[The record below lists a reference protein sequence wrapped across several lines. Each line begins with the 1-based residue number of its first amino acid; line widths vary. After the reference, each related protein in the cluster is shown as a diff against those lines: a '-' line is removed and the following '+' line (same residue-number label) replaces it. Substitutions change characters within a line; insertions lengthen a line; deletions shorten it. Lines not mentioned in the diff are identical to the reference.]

1 MNVKA
6 ADDPSV
12 ERLFRITSEGI
23 VMGVSAFPGRDNR
36 LPNIERAAQDARAR
50 LNQASSES
58 LDDRLRD
65 TLARLI
71 DELALEGGLLVLS
84 ANQRAKNVAVGSAM
98 TSGRLVSEFLTRPRV
113 QGATGHSEILVVSG
127 PPHGSSSVL
136 PPDDHLHL
144 WALGIRT
151 LVVVPLWPQR
161 YDGGVLALYSQRPQS
176 QLDVQS
182 LHPLLTV
189 ADAIRGLVDDGRP
202 PLTAPSSTI
211 QEQEAGAR
219 RLGNGME
226 GAFDRQGVPPIE
238 DTLVG
243 ESAAW
248 RYVVF
253 RLDQVAATHATV
265 LLLGETG
272 TGKEL
277 VARAIHRRSARATG
291 KFVALNCAALPPTLV
306 ESELFG
312 RERGAFT
319 GAHSSQPGRFEI
331 AHRGTLFL
339 DEVGDLP
346 IELQPKLLRV
356 LQEGQLERLGSTRT
370 VDVDV
375 RVIAATNR
383 DLTEEVRQNRFRDD
397 LYYRLNVFPITL
409 PSLRERRED
418 IPLLAQH
425 LANRFARAMP
435 KAIKPIPDS
444 VARALQQ
451 YDWPG
456 NIRELEN
463 VMQRALILSPDGMIS
478 MNDIS
483 LTAAKPPTATVG
495 TTLEEIER
503 NHIQRMLNTTLWR
516 IEGRRGAAEL
526 LGLKPSTLRSRLR
539 KLGIR
544 RGVGA

>member
-1 MNVKA
+1 
-6 ADDPSV
+6 
-12 ERLFRITSEGI
+12 
-23 VMGVSAFPGRDNR
+23 MGVSVFPGRDSVVPNVERVTRDACSR
-36 LPNIERAAQDARAR
+36 LG
-50 LNQASSES
+50 QATPES
-58 LDDRLRD
+58 LQERLRD
-65 TLARLI
+65 ALSRLVEQLTL
-71 DELALEGGLLVLS
+71 DGGLLFLPIES
-84 ANQRAKNVAVGSAM
+84 QIGSIAVGCLPASKRA
-98 TSGRLVSEFLTRPRV
+98 LAEFLGRTRFWS
-113 QGATGHSEILVVSG
+113 TSSHSEILVVAE
-127 PPHGSSSVL
+127 PPHVTTSGL
-136 PPDDHLHL
+136 PADDHLHL

-151 LVVVPLWPQR
+151 LVVVPLYPQDISR
-161 YDGGVLALYSQRPQS
+161 GAIALYSQRAQPQ
-176 QLDVQS
+176 LMGAT
-182 LHPLLTV
+182 LAPLTSV
-189 ADAIRGLVDDGRP
+189 AEAVRAALDGRAGRTEDAP
-202 PLTAPSSTI
+202 PS
-211 QEQEAGAR
+211 EAVSR
-219 RLGNGME
+219 RGCTPAE
-226 GAFDRQGVPPIE
+226 DADRQSTAHE
-238 DTLVG
+238 DMLIG

-253 RLDQVAATHATV
+253 RLDQVAGTTATV

-277 VARAIHRRSARATG
+277 VARAIHRRSSRAG
-291 KFVALNCAALPPTLV
+291 AKFVALNCAALPATLV

-319 GAHSSQPGRFEI
+319 GAHSSQVGRFEL

-346 IELQPKLLRV
+346 SELQPKLLRV
-356 LQEGQLERLGSTRT
+356 LQEGQLERLGSART

-409 PSLRERRED
+409 PSLRDRRED

-425 LANRFARAMP
+425 LANRFARTMRKTAR
-435 KAIKPIPDS
+435 PISDA

-456 NIRELEN
+456 NVRELEN
-463 VMQRALILSPDGMIS
+463 VIHRAMILSSDGTLALG
-478 MNDIS
+478 DIALS
-483 LTAAKPPTATVG
+483 AVRVSTSAG

-503 NHIQRMLNTTLWR
+503 THIQRMLSTTLWR

-526 LGLKPSTLRSRLR
+526 LGMKPSTLRSRLR

-544 RGVGA
+544 RGA

>member
-1 MNVKA
+1 
-6 ADDPSV
+6 
-12 ERLFRITSEGI
+12 
-23 VMGVSAFPGRDNR
+23 MGVSAFPGRDIRSPFVER
-36 LPNIERAAQDARAR
+36 LARDLCAR
-50 LNQASSES
+50 LGQISPEA
-58 LDDRLRD
+58 LDDRCREVLS
-65 TLARLI
+65 RLI
-71 DELALEGGLLVLS
+71 DGMGLDGGLLVFPPRL
-84 ANQRAKNVAVGSAM
+84 RARDVAVGSAF
-98 TSGRLVSEFLTRPRV
+98 TSGRVVSEFLARPRV
-113 QGATGHSEILVVSG
+113 QGVTVQSDIVFVAG
-127 PPHGSSSVL
+127 PPHSSTSVL
-136 PPDDHLHL
+136 PTDDHLHL

-151 LVVVPLWPQR
+151 LIVVPLWRHQFE
-161 YDGGVLALYSQRPQS
+161 GGAVALYSHRALP
-176 QLDVQS
+176 QLDA
-182 LHPLLTV
+182 LTLRPLITV
-189 ADAIRGLVDDGRP
+189 ADAIRTALDDRP
-202 PLTAPSSTI
+202 SVALGSVSSGNDQEMTPRRIASTA
-211 QEQEAGAR
+211 QGVAE
-219 RLGNGME
+219 
-226 GAFDRQGVPPIE
+226 RQGSPGLE

-265 LLLGETG
+265 LLQGETG

-277 VARAIHRRSARATG
+277 VARAIHKRSARATN

-319 GAHSSQPGRFEI
+319 GAHSSQAGRFEL
-331 AHRGTLFL
+331 AHRGTFFL

-383 DLTEEVRQNRFRDD
+383 DLAEEVRQNRFRDD

-425 LANRFARAMP
+425 LANRFARAMA
-435 KAIKPIPDS
+435 KSVKPISDS

-451 YDWPG
+451 YEWPG

-463 VMQRALILSPDGMIS
+463 VIQRALILSADGVIA

-483 LTAAKPPTATVG
+483 LSAAKPASPSVG

-503 NHIQRMLNTTLWR
+503 SHIQRMLSTTLWR

-544 RGVGA
+544 RGA

>member
-1 MNVKA
+1 
-6 ADDPSV
+6 
-12 ERLFRITSEGI
+12 
-23 VMGVSAFPGRDNR
+23 MGVSAFPGRENR
-36 LPNIERAAQDARAR
+36 LPNIERAAQDACAR
-50 LNQASSES
+50 LSQAPPES
-58 LDDRLRD
+58 LDDRLREV
-65 TLARLI
+65 LSRLT
-71 DELALEGGLLVLS
+71 DELGLEAGLLVLPS
-84 ANQRAKNVAVGSAM
+84 RAKNVAVGSAL

-113 QGATGHSEILVVSG
+113 QGVTGHNEILVVSG
-127 PPHGSSSVL
+127 PPHGGSSVL
-136 PPDDHLHL
+136 PADDHLHL

-161 YDGGVLALYSQRPQS
+161 YDGGVVALYSQRAQS
-176 QLDVQS
+176 QLDGHS

-189 ADAIRGLVDDGRP
+189 ADAIRGLVDDGRSALATP
-202 PLTAPSSTI
+202 TATVH
-211 QEQEAGAR
+211 EQEAVAR
-219 RLGNGME
+219 RLASGTE
-226 GAFDRQGVPPIE
+226 GSFERTANTPLE
-238 DTLVG
+238 DMLVG

-253 RLDQVAATHATV
+253 RLDQVAATNATV

-277 VARAIHRRSARATG
+277 VARAIHRRSARSTG
-291 KFVALNCAALPPTLV
+291 KFVALNCAALPATLV

-319 GAHSSQPGRFEI
+319 GAHSSQAGRFEI

-370 VDVDV
+370 VEVDV

-409 PSLRERRED
+409 PSLRERRDD

-463 VMQRALILSPDGMIS
+463 VIQRAIILSPDGMIS
-478 MNDIS
+478 MNDTS
-483 LTAAKPPTATVG
+483 LSAAKPPTATVG

-544 RGVGA
+544 RGAGA

>member
-1 MNVKA
+1 M
-6 ADDPSV
+6 
-12 ERLFRITSEGI
+12 

-36 LPNIERAAQDARAR
+36 LFNIEGLAQELCARVSQISKGAPDDCVRHVLSR
-50 LNQASSES
+50 LV
-58 LDDRLRD
+58 
-65 TLARLI
+65 
-71 DELALEGGLLVLS
+71 DELALEGGMLVLPS
-84 ANQRAKNVAVGSAM
+84 GHRAKDVAVGSAL
-98 TSGRLVSEFLTRPRV
+98 TSGRLVSEFLSRPRV
-113 QGATGHSEILVVSG
+113 QGVASQADLVLVVG
-127 PPHGSSSVL
+127 PPHSSTSVL
-136 PPDDHLHL
+136 PTDDHLHL

-151 LVVVPLWPQR
+151 LIVVPLWRQR
-161 YDGGVLALYSQRPQS
+161 FDGGAIVLYSQRANPQFDT
-176 QLDVQS
+176 LS
-182 LHPLLTV
+182 LRPLTTV
-189 ADAIRGLVDDGRP
+189 ADAIRTAVDDGSAVMP
-202 PLTAPSSTI
+202 SPAPAHD
-211 QEQEAGAR
+211 QEPAR
-219 RLGNGME
+219 RMPGGIDSVLE
-226 GAFDRQGVPPIE
+226 RQASAQIE

-248 RYVVF
+248 RYVIF

-277 VARAIHRRSARATG
+277 VARAIHRRSARSSG

-319 GAHSSQPGRFEI
+319 GAHSSQAGRFEL

-383 DLTEEVRQNRFRDD
+383 DLTDEVRQNRFRDD

-435 KAIKPIPDS
+435 KTIKPISDS

-463 VMQRALILSPDGMIS
+463 VIQRAIILSSDGAITL
-478 MNDIS
+478 NDIS
-483 LTAAKPPTATVG
+483 LSAAKPTSASVG

-544 RGVGA
+544 RGV

>member
-1 MNVKA
+1 
-6 ADDPSV
+6 
-12 ERLFRITSEGI
+12 
-23 VMGVSAFPGRDNR
+23 MGVSAFPGRENR
-36 LPNIERAAQDARAR
+36 LADVERATHAACAR
-50 LNQASSES
+50 LSQVSSDR

-65 TLARLI
+65 VLSRLI
-71 DELALEGGLLVLS
+71 NELALEGALLVLP
-84 ANQRAKNVAVGSAM
+84 ADQRAKNVAVGSAS
-98 TSGRLVSEFLTRPRV
+98 TSGRLVSEFLARPSV
-113 QGATGHSEILVVSG
+113 QDVTASSEVLLVSG
-127 PPHGSSSVL
+127 PPNGASHVL
-136 PPDDHLHL
+136 PSDDHLHL

-151 LVVVPLWPQR
+151 LIVVPVWPLR
-161 YDGGVLALYSQRPQS
+161 PDGGVIALYSQRTHPQ
-176 QLDVQS
+176 LEPHS
-182 LHPLLTV
+182 LLPLQML
-189 ADAIRGLVDDGRP
+189 AAAIRSLVDPERLVP
-202 PLTAPSSTI
+202 PLPAPNLHGPDV
-211 QEQEAGAR
+211 AAR
-219 RLGNGME
+219 RVTKAAERSFDNPGGM
-226 GAFDRQGVPPIE
+226 PIE
-238 DTLVG
+238 ETLVG

-253 RLDQVAATHATV
+253 RLEQVAATHATV

-277 VARAIHRRSARATG
+277 VARAIHRRSARAKE
-291 KFVALNCAALPPTLV
+291 KFVALNCAALPATLV

-319 GAHSSQPGRFEI
+319 GAHSSQAGRFEV

-383 DLTEEVRQNRFRDD
+383 DLTDDVRQNRFRDD

-425 LANRFARAMP
+425 LANRAARALP

-463 VMQRALILSPDGMIS
+463 VIQRAIIVSRDGVIS

-483 LTAAKPPTATVG
+483 LSAAKAPVATMG

-539 KLGIR
+539 KLGIK
-544 RGVGA
+544 RGAGV

>member
-1 MNVKA
+1 
-6 ADDPSV
+6 
-12 ERLFRITSEGI
+12 
-23 VMGVSAFPGRDNR
+23 MGVSVFPGRDN
-36 LPNIERAAQDARAR
+36 LVPSVERAAREACAR
-50 LNQASSES
+50 LAQTTPES
-58 LDDRLRD
+58 VHERLRE
-65 TLARLI
+65 LLSRLVE
-71 DELALEGGLLVLS
+71 ELTLEGGLLFLPLES
-84 ANQRAKNVAVGSAM
+84 QIGSIAIGSLPASTRA
-98 TSGRLVSEFLTRPRV
+98 LSEFLGRSHL
-113 QGATGHSEILVVSG
+113 QGAGSHSKILAVAD
-127 PPHGSSSVL
+127 PPHGTTTVL
-136 PPDDHLHL
+136 PADDHLHL

-151 LVVVPLWPQR
+151 LVVVPLYPQDINR
-161 YDGGVLALYSQRPQS
+161 GAIALYSQRAQPQ
-176 QLDVQS
+176 LVAAS
-182 LHPLLTV
+182 L
-189 ADAIRGLVDDGRP
+189 A
-202 PLTAPSSTI
+202 PLTSVA
-211 QEQEAGAR
+211 EALRAALDSWRAGR
-219 RLGNGME
+219 T
-226 GAFDRQGVPPIE
+226 E
-238 DTLVG
+238 DTSRDAVPRRAPPAAEDAERQTMAHEDLLIG

-253 RLDQVAATHATV
+253 RLDQVAGTTATV

-277 VARAIHRRSARATG
+277 VARAIHRRSCRSTA
-291 KFVALNCAALPPTLV
+291 KFVALNCAALPATLV

-319 GAHSSQPGRFEI
+319 GAHSSQVGRFEL

-346 IELQPKLLRV
+346 SELQPKLLRV
-356 LQEGQLERLGSTRT
+356 LQEGQLERLGSART

-409 PSLRERRED
+409 PSLRDRRED
-418 IPLLAQH
+418 IPLLTQH
-425 LANRFARAMP
+425 LANRFARAMR
-435 KAIKPIPDS
+435 KTARPISDA

-456 NIRELEN
+456 NVRELEN
-463 VMQRALILSPDGMIS
+463 VIHRAMILSSDGTLS
-478 MNDIS
+478 LGDIALS
-483 LTAAKPPTATVG
+483 AVRVSVSPG

-503 NHIQRMLNTTLWR
+503 THIQRMLSTTLWR

-526 LGLKPSTLRSRLR
+526 LGMKPSTLRSRLR

-544 RGVGA
+544 RGA

>member
-1 MNVKA
+1 L
-6 ADDPSV
+6 
-12 ERLFRITSEGI
+12 RL
-23 VMGVSAFPGRDNR
+23 V
-36 LPNIERAAQDARAR
+36 
-50 LNQASSES
+50 
-58 LDDRLRD
+58 
-65 TLARLI
+65 
-71 DELALEGGLLVLS
+71 DELALDGALLVS
-84 ANQRAKNVAVGSAM
+84 PAGQRARAIGVGNAL
-98 TSGRLVSEFLTRPRV
+98 TSGRVISEFLARPRV
-113 QGATGHSEILVVSG
+113 QGVTSQSEILLVSG
-127 PPHGSSSVL
+127 PPHSTTSALAS
-136 PPDDHLHL
+136 DDHLHL

-151 LVVVPLWPQR
+151 LVVVPLWRQR
-161 YDGGVLALYSQRPQS
+161 FEGGAIALYSQRSNS
-176 QLDVQS
+176 QLDVLS
-182 LHPLLTV
+182 LRPLTTV
-189 ADAIRGLVDDGRP
+189 AEAIRTAQDQGQATLP
-202 PLTAPSSTI
+202 APAPSFPEPEPDAS
-211 QEQEAGAR
+211 R
-219 RLGNGME
+219 RLTTVTDAGIE
-226 GAFDRQGVPPIE
+226 RQGVASPE

-253 RLDQVAATHATV
+253 RLEQVAATHATV

-291 KFVALNCAALPPTLV
+291 KFVALNCAALPATLV

-319 GAHSSQPGRFEI
+319 GAHSSQAGRFEL

-435 KAIKPIPDS
+435 KPVKPIPDS

-463 VMQRALILSPDGMIS
+463 VIQRAIILSSDGVIS
-478 MNDIS
+478 INDIS
-483 LTAAKPPTATVG
+483 LSSAKPVTAATG
-495 TTLEEIER
+495 TTLEEVER
-503 NHIQRMLNTTLWR
+503 NHIQRMLSTTLWR

-544 RGVGA
+544 RGM

>member
-1 MNVKA
+1 
-6 ADDPSV
+6 
-12 ERLFRITSEGI
+12 
-23 VMGVSAFPGRDNR
+23 MGVSVFPGREN
-36 LPNIERAAQDARAR
+36 LVPNVERVARDACSKLAHVPR
-50 LNQASSES
+50 ES
-58 LDDRLRD
+58 IHERLRD
-65 TLARLI
+65 VLSRLVE
-71 DELALEGGLLVLS
+71 DLVLEGGVFYLPGEPQMPNIAIGSLPSS
-84 ANQRAKNVAVGSAM
+84 ARALAECLGAS
-98 TSGRLVSEFLTRPRV
+98 RLQSIASHPDV
-113 QGATGHSEILVVSG
+113 LVVAD
-127 PPHGSSSVL
+127 PPHNGRATVF

-151 LVVVPLWPQR
+151 LILVPLYRQGLSR
-161 YDGGVLALYSQRPQS
+161 GAIALYSQRSQPQ
-176 QLDVQS
+176 LGGAV
-182 LHPLLTV
+182 LAPLSAV
-189 ADAIRGLVDDGRP
+189 ADAVRTAIESARGTRHGD
-202 PLTAPSSTI
+202 S
-211 QEQEAGAR
+211 AGAETPDTPR
-219 RLGNGME
+219 R
-226 GAFDRQGVPPIE
+226 ASTAADDPDAQSAPE
-238 DTLVG
+238 DTLIG

-253 RLDQVAATHATV
+253 RLEQVAATTASV

-277 VARAIHRRSARATG
+277 VARAIHRRSARANA

-319 GAHSSQPGRFEI
+319 GAHSSQVGRFEH

-346 IELQPKLLRV
+346 SELQPKLLRV
-356 LQEGQLERLGSTRT
+356 LQEGQLERLGSART

-375 RVIAATNR
+375 RVVAATNR
-383 DLTEEVRQNRFRDD
+383 DLAEEVRQNRFRDD

-425 LANRFARAMP
+425 LANRFARAMHKP
-435 KAIKPIPDS
+435 IKPLSDT

-456 NIRELEN
+456 NVRELEN
-463 VMQRALILSPDGMIS
+463 VVHRAMILSSDGV
-478 MNDIS
+478 IS
-483 LTAAKPPTATVG
+483 LSDIALSAVRVTASVG

-503 NHIQRMLNTTLWR
+503 NHIQRMLSTTLWR

-526 LGLKPSTLRSRLR
+526 LGMKPSTLRSRLR

-544 RGVGA
+544 RGA

>member
-1 MNVKA
+1 MV
-6 ADDPSV
+6 
-12 ERLFRITSEGI
+12 
-23 VMGVSAFPGRDNR
+23 
-36 LPNIERAAQDARAR
+36 
-50 LNQASSES
+50 
-58 LDDRLRD
+58 
-65 TLARLI
+65 
-71 DELALEGGLLVLS
+71 LEGGLFFVPLESQV
-84 ANQRAKNVAVGSAM
+84 ANIAIGSLPA
-98 TSGRLVSEFLTRPRV
+98 SGRAVAECLAGGRL
-113 QGATGHSEILVVSG
+113 QGGPNDPEVLVVAD
-127 PPHGSSSVL
+127 PPHQGKATAL
-136 PPDDHLHL
+136 PADDHLHL

-151 LVVVPLWPQR
+151 LILVPLYR
-161 YDGGVLALYSQRPQS
+161 GAFTRGALALYSQRAQPQ
-176 QLDVQS
+176 LAGTT
-182 LHPLLTV
+182 L
-189 ADAIRGLVDDGRP
+189 A
-202 PLTAPSSTI
+202 PLTAVAETVRTAVEAMRGVRPGERSSETSD
-211 QEQEAGAR
+211 ASPR
-219 RLGNGME
+219 RAAAPTDDDPDSPGS
-226 GAFDRQGVPPIE
+226 VHE

-253 RLDQVAATHATV
+253 RLDQVAATTASV

-277 VARAIHRRSARATG
+277 VARAIHRRSSRANA
-291 KFVALNCAALPPTLV
+291 KFVALNCAALPATLV

-319 GAHSSQPGRFEI
+319 GAHSSQVGRFEH
-331 AHRGTLFL
+331 ANRGTLFL

-346 IELQPKLLRV
+346 SELQPKLLRV
-356 LQEGQLERLGSTRT
+356 LQEGQLERLGSART

-375 RVIAATNR
+375 RVVAATNR
-383 DLTEEVRQNRFRDD
+383 DLAEEVRQNRFRDD

-425 LANRFARAMP
+425 LANRFARVMHKP
-435 KAIKPIPDS
+435 IKPISDT

-456 NIRELEN
+456 NVRELEN
-463 VMQRALILSPDGMIS
+463 VVHRAIILSADGV
-478 MNDIS
+478 IS
-483 LTAAKPPTATVG
+483 LSDIALSAVRVTASVG

-503 NHIQRMLNTTLWR
+503 NHIQRMLSTTLWR

-526 LGLKPSTLRSRLR
+526 LGMKPSTLRSRLR

-544 RGVGA
+544 RGA

>member
-1 MNVKA
+1 
-6 ADDPSV
+6 
-12 ERLFRITSEGI
+12 
-23 VMGVSAFPGRDNR
+23 MGVSAFPGRENR
-36 LPNIERAAQDARAR
+36 HPHIERAAQDVCAR
-50 LNQASSES
+50 LSQSSSEP
-58 LDDRLRD
+58 LEDRLRD
-65 TLARLI
+65 ALSRLV
-71 DELALEGGLLVLS
+71 DELGLEGGLLVVPS
-84 ANQRAKNVAVGSAM
+84 GQRAKSVAVGSAL
-98 TSGRLVSEFLTRPRV
+98 TSGRLVSEFLARPRV

-127 PPHGSSSVL
+127 PPHGSGSVL

-161 YDGGVLALYSQRPQS
+161 YDGGTIALYSQRSQT
-176 QLDVQS
+176 QLDAHALQ
-182 LHPLLTV
+182 PLNTV
-189 ADAIRGLVDDGRP
+189 ADTVRGLVDDGRSLP
-202 PLTAPSSTI
+202 APAPTI
-211 QEQEAGAR
+211 QDQEAAAR
-219 RLGNGME
+219 RLANGNE
-226 GAFDRQGVPPIE
+226 GSFERPGNAPVE
-238 DTLVG
+238 DMLVG

-277 VARAIHRRSARATG
+277 VARAIHRRSARSSG

-319 GAHSSQPGRFEI
+319 GAHSSQAGRFEI

-383 DLTEEVRQNRFRDD
+383 DLAEEVRQNRFRDD

-435 KAIKPIPDS
+435 KVIKPIPES

-463 VMQRALILSPDGMIS
+463 VIQRALILSPDGVIS
-478 MNDIS
+478 MNDLS
-483 LTAAKPPTATVG
+483 LSATKPPTATVG

-503 NHIQRMLNTTLWR
+503 NHIQRMLTTTLWR

-544 RGVGA
+544 RGV

>member
-1 MNVKA
+1 
-6 ADDPSV
+6 
-12 ERLFRITSEGI
+12 
-23 VMGVSAFPGRDNR
+23 MGVSVFPGRDS
-36 LPNIERAAQDARAR
+36 LVPNVERVARDACAR
-50 LNQASSES
+50 LAQGTPES
-58 LDDRLRD
+58 VHDRLREV
-65 TLARLI
+65 LSRLVE
-71 DELALEGGLLVLS
+71 ELILEGGLLFLPLES
-84 ANQRAKNVAVGSAM
+84 QIGSIAIGSLPASKRA
-98 TSGRLVSEFLTRPRV
+98 LSEFLGRSQLQSV
-113 QGATGHSEILVVSG
+113 TGQSKILAVAD
-127 PPHGSSSVL
+127 PPHGPTAVL
-136 PPDDHLHL
+136 PADDHLHL

-151 LVVVPLWPQR
+151 LVVVPLYPQDISR
-161 YDGGVLALYSQRPQS
+161 GAIAMYSQRAQPQ
-176 QLDVQS
+176 LAAGT
-182 LHPLLTV
+182 LAPLTSV
-189 ADAIRGLVDDGRP
+189 ADAIRAALDGGRAGRTDDPSRSDMVPRRP
-202 PLTAPSSTI
+202 APPGDEAERPA
-211 QEQEAGAR
+211 QED
-219 RLGNGME
+219 LL
-226 GAFDRQGVPPIE
+226 I
-238 DTLVG
+238 G

-253 RLDQVAATHATV
+253 RLDQVAGTSASV

-277 VARAIHRRSARATG
+277 VARAIHRRSSRAAG

-319 GAHSSQPGRFEI
+319 GAHSSQVGRFEL

-346 IELQPKLLRV
+346 SELQPKLLRV
-356 LQEGQLERLGSTRT
+356 LQEGQLERLGSART

-375 RVIAATNR
+375 RVVAATNR

-409 PSLRERRED
+409 PSLRDRRED

-425 LANRFARAMP
+425 LTNRFARAMR
-435 KAIKPIPDS
+435 KTVRPISDA

-456 NIRELEN
+456 NVRELEN
-463 VMQRALILSPDGMIS
+463 VIHRAMILSSDGTVS
-478 MNDIS
+478 LGDIALS
-483 LTAAKPPTATVG
+483 AVRVSTSAG

-503 NHIQRMLNTTLWR
+503 THIQRMLSTTLWR

-526 LGLKPSTLRSRLR
+526 LGMKPSTLRSRLR

-544 RGVGA
+544 RGA

>member
-1 MNVKA
+1 
-6 ADDPSV
+6 
-12 ERLFRITSEGI
+12 
-23 VMGVSAFPGRDNR
+23 MGVSAFPGRDNG
-36 LPNIERAAQDARAR
+36 LLNIERLAQELCAR
-50 LNQASSES
+50 LNPIPSQAV
-58 LDDRLRD
+58 DDRLREV
-65 TLARLI
+65 LLRLV
-71 DELALEGGLLVLS
+71 DELGLDGALIVS
-84 ANQRAKNVAVGSAM
+84 PASQRSRSIAVGNAL
-98 TSGRLVSEFLTRPRV
+98 TSGRVISEFLSRPRV
-113 QGATGHSEILVVSG
+113 QSVTGQAEILLVSG
-127 PPHGSSSVL
+127 PPHSTSSVL
-136 PPDDHLHL
+136 ASDDHLHL

-151 LVVVPLWPQR
+151 LMIVPLSRQR
-161 YDGGVLALYSQRPQS
+161 FEGGAIALYSQRS
-176 QLDVQS
+176 NGHLDVLS
-182 LHPLLTV
+182 LRPLTTV
-189 ADAIRGLVDDGRP
+189 ADAVRAALEQGQPAVP
-202 PLTAPSSTI
+202 APAV
-211 QEQEAGAR
+211 QEQDAAR
-219 RLGNGME
+219 RPANGSDTANERQALVQME
-226 GAFDRQGVPPIE
+226 E
-238 DTLVG
+238 TLVG

-248 RYVVF
+248 RYVMF
-253 RLDQVAATHATV
+253 RLEQVAATHATV
-265 LLLGETG
+265 LLLGDTG

-277 VARAIHRRSARATG
+277 VARAIHRRSARASG
-291 KFVALNCAALPPTLV
+291 KFVALNCAALPATLV

-319 GAHSSQPGRFEI
+319 GAHSSQAGRFEL

-435 KAIKPIPDS
+435 KPMRPIPDS

-463 VMQRALILSPDGMIS
+463 VIQRAIIVSPDGVIS

-483 LTAAKPPTATVG
+483 LSSAKPATASAG
-495 TTLEEIER
+495 TTLEEVER
-503 NHIQRMLNTTLWR
+503 NHIQRMLGTTLWR

-544 RGVGA
+544 RGM

>member
-1 MNVKA
+1 M
-6 ADDPSV
+6 
-12 ERLFRITSEGI
+12 
-23 VMGVSAFPGRDNR
+23 VMGVSAFPGRENR
-36 LPNIERAAQDARAR
+36 LPNFERIAQDLCAR
-50 LNQASSES
+50 LGQGPQES
-58 LDDRLRD
+58 LDSRLRD
-65 TLARLI
+65 TLSRLV
-71 DELALEGGLLVLS
+71 DELELEGGLLVLPS
-84 ANQRAKNVAVGSAM
+84 GHRLKNIAVGSAL
-98 TSGRLVSEFLTRPRV
+98 TSGRLVAEFLNRSRV
-113 QGATGHSEILVVSG
+113 QSVVSQFDILVVSG
-127 PPHGSSSVL
+127 PPHSSTSAL
-136 PPDDHLHL
+136 APDDHLHL
-144 WALGIRT
+144 WALGVRT
-151 LVVVPLWPQR
+151 LVVIPIGRQNS
-161 YDGGVLALYSQRPQS
+161 GIKIALYSQRSHP
-176 QLDVQS
+176 QLDVFA
-182 LHPLLTV
+182 LRPLTTV
-189 ADAIRGLVDDGRP
+189 ADGVRGLLDDGRAE
-202 PLTAPSSTI
+202 TSEAPAAAA
-211 QEQEAGAR
+211 EPEAAR
-219 RLGNGME
+219 RISGTMDGVFE
-226 GAFDRQGVPPIE
+226 RQGLAQFE

-277 VARAIHRRSARATG
+277 VARAIHRRSARSTS
-291 KFVALNCAALPPTLV
+291 KFVALNCAALPATLV

-319 GAHSSQPGRFEI
+319 GAHSSQAGRFEL

-346 IELQPKLLRV
+346 LELQPKLLRV

-425 LANRFARAMP
+425 LANRFARAMQ
-435 KAIKPIPDS
+435 KAIKPIPES

-463 VMQRALILSPDGMIS
+463 VIQRAIILSSDGMIS

-483 LTAAKPPTATVG
+483 LSAAKPATASVG

-503 NHIQRMLNTTLWR
+503 SHIQRMLSTTLWR
-516 IEGRRGAAEL
+516 IEGKRGAAEL

-544 RGVGA
+544 RGA

>member
-1 MNVKA
+1 
-6 ADDPSV
+6 
-12 ERLFRITSEGI
+12 
-23 VMGVSAFPGRDNR
+23 MGVSVFPGRENLVPNVERVARDACSR
-36 LPNIERAAQDARAR
+36 LT
-50 LNQASSES
+50 QATRES
-58 LDDRLRD
+58 INDRLRD
-65 TLARLI
+65 VLSRLVE
-71 DELALEGGLLVLS
+71 ELVLEGGLFFVPFEPQI
-84 ANQRAKNVAVGSAM
+84 ANIAIGSLPASGRAIAECLAGGRLKNVPGSPE
-98 TSGRLVSEFLTRPRV
+98 V
-113 QGATGHSEILVVSG
+113 LVVSD
-127 PPHGSSSVL
+127 PPHQGRATAITA
-136 PPDDHLHL
+136 DDHLHL

-151 LVVVPLWPQR
+151 LIVVPLHRQDFSR
-161 YDGGVLALYSQRPQS
+161 GAIALYSQRAQPQLADPALAHLAAVAEAVRTAIEAVHGPRTGDAS
-176 QLDVQS
+176 GP
-182 LHPLLTV
+182 HA
-189 ADAIRGLVDDGRP
+189 ADATSRRGSTSADDVDQQG
-202 PLTAPSSTI
+202 AP
-211 QEQEAGAR
+211 
-219 RLGNGME
+219 
-226 GAFDRQGVPPIE
+226 E
-238 DTLVG
+238 DTLIG

-253 RLDQVAATHATV
+253 RLEQVAATTASV

-277 VARAIHRRSARATG
+277 VARAIHRRSSRPNA

-319 GAHSSQPGRFEI
+319 GAHSSQVGRFEH

-346 IELQPKLLRV
+346 SELQPKLLRV
-356 LQEGQLERLGSTRT
+356 LQEGQLERLGSART

-375 RVIAATNR
+375 RVVAATNR
-383 DLTEEVRQNRFRDD
+383 DLAEEVRQNRFRDD

-425 LANRFARAMP
+425 LANRFARTMHKP
-435 KAIKPIPDS
+435 IKPLSDT

-456 NIRELEN
+456 NVRELEN
-463 VMQRALILSPDGMIS
+463 VVHRAIILSADGV
-478 MNDIS
+478 IS
-483 LTAAKPPTATVG
+483 LSDIALSAVRVTASVG

-503 NHIQRMLNTTLWR
+503 NHIQRMLSTTLWR

-526 LGLKPSTLRSRLR
+526 LGMKPSTLRSRLR

-544 RGVGA
+544 RGA

>member
-1 MNVKA
+1 V
-6 ADDPSV
+6 
-12 ERLFRITSEGI
+12 
-23 VMGVSAFPGRDNR
+23 
-36 LPNIERAAQDARAR
+36 
-50 LNQASSES
+50 
-58 LDDRLRD
+58 
-65 TLARLI
+65 
-71 DELALEGGLLVLS
+71 
-84 ANQRAKNVAVGSAM
+84 
-98 TSGRLVSEFLTRPRV
+98 
-113 QGATGHSEILVVSG
+113 TGHSEILLVSG
-127 PPHGSSSVL
+127 PPHGGNNVL

-151 LVVVPLWPQR
+151 LVVVPLWPLR
-161 YDGGVLALYSQRPQS
+161 YDGGVIAMYSQRAHAH
-176 QLDVQS
+176 LDAHS
-182 LHPLLTV
+182 LLPLQAV
-189 ADAIRGLVDDGRP
+189 ADAIRGLVDDGRS
-202 PLTAPSSTI
+202 LAPQVPTVH
-211 QEQEAGAR
+211 EQEAAAR
-219 RLGNGME
+219 RVTNGNE
-226 GAFDRQGVPPIE
+226 NSFDRPGVMPLE
-238 DTLVG
+238 ETLVG

-253 RLDQVAATHATV
+253 RLEQVAATHASV

-277 VARAIHRRSARATG
+277 VARAIHRRSARSSG
-291 KFVALNCAALPPTLV
+291 KFVALNCAALPATLV

-319 GAHSSQPGRFEI
+319 GAHSSQAGRFEV

-425 LANRFARAMP
+425 LANRFARALP
-435 KAIKPIPDS
+435 KTIKPIPDS

-463 VMQRALILSPDGMIS
+463 VIQRAIILSPDGVIS

-483 LTAAKPPTATVG
+483 LSAARAPTATVG

-544 RGVGA
+544 RGAGA

>member
-1 MNVKA
+1 
-6 ADDPSV
+6 
-12 ERLFRITSEGI
+12 
-23 VMGVSAFPGRDNR
+23 MGVSAFPGRENR
-36 LPNIERAAQDARAR
+36 LPNVERIAQEFCTR
-50 LNQASSES
+50 LGQVSSASLE
-58 LDDRLRD
+58 DRLRE
-65 TLARLI
+65 LLGRLV
-71 DELALEGGLLVLS
+71 DELFLEGGLLLLPS
-84 ANQRAKNVAVGSAM
+84 GHRGKNIAVGSAL
-98 TSGRLVSEFLTRPRV
+98 TQGRVVTEFLNRSRV
-113 QGATGHSEILVVSG
+113 QGVTGQSDILLVAG
-127 PPHGSSSVL
+127 PPHGSGSLLS
-136 PPDDHLHL
+136 PDDHLHL
-144 WALGIRT
+144 CAVGMRT
-151 LVVVPLWPQR
+151 FIVLPLWRFRP
-161 YDGGVLALYSQRPQS
+161 DGGSVVLFSQRSQP
-176 QLDVQS
+176 QLDAEM
-182 LHPLLTV
+182 LRPLVTV
-189 ADAIRGLVDDGRP
+189 ADALRGVLDDGNVLP
-202 PLTAPSSTI
+202 PVLPGANDH
-211 QEQEAGAR
+211 EAVAR
-219 RLGNGME
+219 RLAAAPDASSE
-226 GAFDRQGVPPIE
+226 RQGLAPLD
-238 DTLVG
+238 DTIIG

-253 RLDQVAATHATV
+253 RLDQVAATHASV

-291 KFVALNCAALPPTLV
+291 KFVALNCAALPATLV

-319 GAHSSQPGRFEI
+319 GAHSSQAGRFEL

-383 DLTEEVRQNRFRDD
+383 DLAEEVRQSRFRDD

-425 LANRFARAMP
+425 LANRFARTLP
-435 KAIKPIPDS
+435 KAIKPIPES
-444 VARALQQ
+444 VARTLQQ
-451 YDWPG
+451 HDWPG

-463 VMQRALILSPDGMIS
+463 VMQRAIILSPDGV
-478 MNDIS
+478 IS
-483 LTAAKPPTATVG
+483 LNDLSLSSAKPVVPAVG

-503 NHIQRMLNTTLWR
+503 HHIQRILSTTMWR

-544 RGVGA
+544 RAV